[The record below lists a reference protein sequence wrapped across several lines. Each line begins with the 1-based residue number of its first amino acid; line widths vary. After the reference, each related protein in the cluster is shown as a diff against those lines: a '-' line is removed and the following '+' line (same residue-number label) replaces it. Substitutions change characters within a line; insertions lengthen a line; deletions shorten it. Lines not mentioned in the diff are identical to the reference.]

1 MSKYSSPKDRQ
12 DAARSPVTS
21 PDELYQLAMSDYGF
35 VRLAVARNPNAR
47 PDTLRRLLP
56 LTLSSWNDQDLA
68 AAIIEHPGSSQELL
82 ALIAGMLV
90 PVLDNGRDNHMAFR
104 AGMLLCSQ
112 PTVDFTTIRKLL
124 DAPTVA
130 TQFRKVV
137 ARECT
142 RADVVAHLSTNRS
155 ETVRRRALENLVKL
169 GAA

>member
-1 MSKYSSPKDRQ
+1 MSKNSSPKERQ

-21 PDELYQLAMSDYGF
+21 PDELDQLAMSDYGF

-68 AAIIEHPGSSQELL
+68 AAIIEHPGTSQELL
-82 ALIAGMLV
+82 VLIAGMLV
-90 PVLDNGRDNHMAFR
+90 AVLDHGRENGMAFR
-104 AGMLLCSQ
+104 AGMLICSQ
-112 PTVDFTTIRKLL
+112 PTVDFTTVRQLL
-124 DAPTVA
+124 DAPNIA

-142 RADVVAHLSTNRS
+142 RLDVVEHLTTDRS
-155 ETVRRRALENLVKL
+155 ETVRRRALENIAKRSAV
-169 GAA
+169 